1 MEKRVF
7 LFLIITFSFLFLYS
21 LWLKNTTPYNSP
33 QKEMIEKKKEVYL
46 PKKKEKTEKIETEK
60 FIVTYS
66 ITGGYVKKI
75 FIKPYKEFLPFTN
88 IGYSPQY
95 KDKEF
100 KLIQKDDTVI
110 LIYND
115 LVKEFSFKDY
125 LLKLKIK
132 SKAHGEILFSNLL
145 ESNKLSQR
153 YQEVFYQE
161 KDRLKRKPLLRTKE
175 SFFKTSFLG
184 TRSRYYCL
192 VIWDEKT
199 REVVLHKENKKRID
213 WILKTEFPEDEINI
227 YIGPQLQEE
236 LKKYN
241 LEKIIHYGAFHS
253 IAVLLIKILI
263 FFNSFTHNWG
273 VSIILLSAAV
283 YLLFFPFTAK
293 STKAMKKMQEVQ
305 LKLQSKIEELKKKYK
320 DNPTRLNK
328 ELVELYRQYGVN
340 PAGGCLGGCLPFFL
354 QIPFFIALYQA
365 LLRLVELK
373 NARFLWIKD
382 LSSPDRAIFLGFN
395 LPFIGEYLNILPLLL
410 VVLNLLQQR
419 VVQAPMQDSQQ
430 KQVGTFFILFI
441 GFIFYHFPSGLVL
454 YWLVQNIF
462 TFIYQWRLNRV
473 SFS

>member
-1 MEKRVF
+1 MERRVF
-7 LFLIITFSFLFLYS
+7 LFLIIAFSFLLFYS
-21 LWLKNTTPYNSP
+21 LWLKSITPDTPS
-33 QKEMIEKKKEVYL
+33 KIKIKRKVYS
-46 PKKKEKTEKIETEK
+46 KRKEKTEEIETEK

-66 ITGGYVKKI
+66 ITGGYIKKI

-100 KLIQKDDTVI
+100 KLVRENDTVI
-110 LIYND
+110 LIYDD

-132 SKAHGEILFSNLL
+132 SKNHGEVFFCNLL
-145 ESNKLSQR
+145 ETNRLSQR
-153 YQEVFYQE
+153 YQEIFYQE
-161 KDRLKRKPLLRTKE
+161 KDRLKRSPLLRVKE
-175 SFFKTSFLG
+175 NFFKTSFLG

-192 VIWDEKT
+192 VIWNEKV
-199 REVVLHKENKKRID
+199 REVLLHKEGKREVD
-213 WILKTEFPEDEINI
+213 WILKTESPEDEINI

-253 IAVLLIKILI
+253 IAALLIKILN

-273 VSIILLSAAV
+273 ISIILLSATV

-293 STKAMKKMQEVQ
+293 STKAMKKLQEAQ
-305 LKLQSKIEELKKKYK
+305 LKLQSKIEELKEKYK
-320 DNPTRLNK
+320 DNPARLNK

-354 QIPFFIALYQA
+354 QIPFFIALYQV

-382 LSSPDRAIFLGFN
+382 LSSPDRTIFLGIKF
-395 LPFIGEYLNILPLLL
+395 PFIGEYLNILPLLL
-410 VVLNLLQQR
+410 IILNFFQQR
-419 VVQAPMQDSQQ
+419 LTQTSLENSQQ
-430 KQVGTFFILFI
+430 RQMGTFFVLLI
-441 GFIFYHFPSGLVL
+441 GIIFYHFPSGLVL
-454 YWLVQNIF
+454 YWLIQNLF
-462 TFIYQWRLNRV
+462 TFIYQWRLYRV

>member
-7 LFLIITFSFLFLYS
+7 LFLIITFSFILSYS
-21 LWLKNTTPYNSP
+21 LWVKSITPNNSP
-33 QKEMIEKKKEVYL
+33 QKRKVKKKRKEVYL
-46 PKKKEKTEKIETEK
+46 PKKKGKMEDIETDK

-66 ITGGYVKKI
+66 ITGGYIKKI
-75 FIKPYKEFLPFTN
+75 FIKPYKEYLPFTN

-100 KLIQKDDTVI
+100 KLIRKDDTVI
-110 LIYND
+110 LIYDD
-115 LVKEFSFKDY
+115 LVKEFTFQDY

-132 SKAHGEILFSNLL
+132 NRNYGKILFCNLL
-145 ESNKLSQR
+145 ESNRLSRR
-153 YQEVFYQE
+153 YQEIFYQDE
-161 KDRLKRKPLLRTKE
+161 DKLKRNPFLRTKE
-175 SFFKTSFLG
+175 GSFKTSFLG
-184 TRSRYYCL
+184 ASSRYYCL
-192 VIWDEKT
+192 VIWDKKT
-199 REVVLHKENKKRID
+199 REVLLHRENKEID
-213 WILKTEFPEDEINI
+213 WIVKTKPLEDELNI

-241 LEKIIHYGAFHS
+241 LEKIIHYGTFHP
-253 IAVLLIKILI
+253 IAILLIKILK

-293 STKAMKKMQEVQ
+293 SAKAMKKMQEVQ
-305 LKLQSKIEELKKKYK
+305 LKLQPKIEELKGKYK

-340 PAGGCLGGCLPFFL
+340 PAGGCLGGCLPLFL
-354 QIPFFIALYQA
+354 QLPFFIALYQV

-395 LPFIGEYLNILPLLL
+395 FPFIGEYLNVLPLLL

-419 VVQAPMQDSQQ
+419 LAQSSLQDTQQ
-430 KQVGTFFILFI
+430 KQMGTFFVLFI
-441 GFIFYHFPSGLVL
+441 GIIFYHFPSGLVL
-454 YWLVQNIF
+454 YWLTQNIF